1 LSKYTEQKKINLKKE
16 KVVLLKNVLSPS
28 SDPKLQRKKKNS
40 KNLIV
45 VVVRKLEKK
54 IPTQKWNIMMNKT

>member
-1 LSKYTEQKKINLKKE
+1 MFYPLPVIRSFKE
-16 KVVLLKNVLSPS
+16 
-28 SDPKLQRKKKNS
+28 KKKNS

>member
-1 LSKYTEQKKINLKKE
+1 MFYPLPVIRSFKE
-16 KVVLLKNVLSPS
+16 
-28 SDPKLQRKKKNS
+28 RKKRTQ